1 VLRFFKYFYDIV
13 SQGSDLE
20 LKKKKRVEGSL
31 ASSMDG
37 LQIDKR
43 STLPESN
50 KRNEEKKAIV
60 VGGERERK
68 EKEEKKKH
76 EEIYL
81 CNLRERERERELASY

>member
-1 VLRFFKYFYDIV
+1 
-13 SQGSDLE
+13 
-20 LKKKKRVEGSL
+20 VEGSL

-37 LQIDKR
+37 IQIDKR

-50 KRNEEKKAIV
+50 KTNEEKKAIV

-81 CNLRERERERELASY
+81 CNLRERERAGINFKSRLIYFIHRFETRPGLMG